1 MKALLIL
8 LLVTFSGLFVTNAQ
22 VDLHELTDYKLL
34 VKNCVMETSITP
46 MDEKVAV
53 IIVVLNRVDSA
64 KYPNTIKGVVLQRK
78 QFSWT
83 NNYTDTLITYA
94 QVQECEKAV
103 SRAYRSKRHPY
114 LHYYA
119 SRGPNGIQTPK
130 WAFHAVKSADFKYHT
145 FVKLKGGI

>member
-1 MKALLIL
+1 MKALLIFI
-8 LLVTFSGLFVTNAQ
+8 LVTFSSLFFTNAQ
-22 VDLHELTDYKLL
+22 VNLEELTDYKLL

-53 IIVVLNRVDSA
+53 VIVVLNRVDSA
-64 KYPNTIKGVVLQRK
+64 KFPNTIKEVILQRK

-83 NNYTDTLITYA
+83 NYVDALITYA
-94 QVQECEKAV
+94 QAQECEKAI
-103 SRAYRSKRHPY
+103 SRAYGGKRHPY

-130 WAFHAVKSADFKYHT
+130 WALHAVKSENFKYHT
-145 FVKLKGGI
+145 FAKLQGGI